1 MFLEA
6 YETVFPDARFVQTHR
21 DPSKVLA
28 SVSDLYY
35 TFLQPGS
42 PTIDP
47 LYVGELNMEQWGI
60 ALDRSLAFRADPARD
75 AKFFDIGFTE
85 FQADPVAEIRRLYDW
100 LGDELTDD
108 TVERILAWRADNPKD
123 KYGKHEYD
131 GADFGITDDLL
142 DARFGAYRRRFASF
156 LT

>member
-1 MFLEA
+1 MG
-6 YETVFPDARFVQTHR
+6 DRARPVTR
-21 DPSKVLA
+21 VPRR
-28 SVSDLYY
+28 
-35 TFLQPGS
+35 P
-42 PTIDP
+42 
-47 LYVGELNMEQWGI
+47 
-60 ALDRSLAFRADPARD
+60 RRD